1 MKKEIIN
8 KINRNE
14 RFVLSSTSINYKINK
29 ENNSTVCYGEF
40 KLTFR
45 GFPIKTV
52 SINEYCIK
60 SPNDIDNKVFA
71 KKLAKA
77 KMERDAYIWLKSYF
91 MTTSLHGLTYLT
103 TPIEKKKINPHKL
116 LTYINNSIKF
126 AEDMIAHQ
134 NYYIYKVLEN
144 EN

>member
-29 ENNSTVCYGEF
+29 KNNSTVCYGEF

-52 SINEYCIK
+52 YINDYCIK
-60 SPNDIDNKVFA
+60 SPNDINNKVFA
-71 KKLAKA
+71 KKFARA
-77 KMERDAYIWLKSYF
+77 KMERDAYIWLKGYF
-91 MTTSLHGLTYLT
+91 MSTALHELTSLTI
-103 TPIEKKKINPHKL
+103 PVQKKKINPHKL
-116 LTYINNSIKF
+116 LTYMNNSIKF
-126 AEDMIAHQ
+126 AENMIAHQ
-134 NYYIYKVLEN
+134 THYIYKLLKK
-144 EN
+144 